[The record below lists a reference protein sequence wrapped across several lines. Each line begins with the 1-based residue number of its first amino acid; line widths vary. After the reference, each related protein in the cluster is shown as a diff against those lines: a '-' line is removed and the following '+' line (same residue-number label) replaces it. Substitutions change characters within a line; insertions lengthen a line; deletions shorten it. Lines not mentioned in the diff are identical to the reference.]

1 MSEKICECYKT
12 RKETYHRYNSITG
25 EPIQKEKEIGV
36 CFGTKECEK
45 CNCEGNRKNCDF
57 YEHIRNE

>member
-25 EPIQKEKEIGV
+25 EPIQKEKEVGV
-36 CFGTKECEK
+36 CFGTK
-45 CNCEGNRKNCDF
+45 
-57 YEHIRNE
+57 